1 MFIGHFGAAFAAKK
15 ITKKPSLGTLFMAA
29 QFVDLLW
36 PLFLL
41 LGIESVKIEPG
52 NTAVTPLNFINYPFT
67 HSLLGVVVWGVL
79 FGFIYFLIKKDKKTS
94 VVLGLLVLSHWVLD
108 LLVHRPDL
116 PVIPGVDLKVGLG
129 LWNSVSLTIILESI
143 IFFGGVY
150 LYSALTKAQNK
161 KGVYSFLGLVVFLA
175 LVYAAN
181 LFGSPPPSEEAIGY
195 VGLSQWLIV
204 AWGYWI
210 DRNRVSVLS

>member
-1 MFIGHFGAAFAAKK
+1 MFVGHFGAAFAAKK
-15 ITKKPSLGTLFMAA
+15 VVKRPSLGTLFMAA

-210 DRNRVSVLS
+210 DRNRLSVLS

>member
-15 ITKKPSLGTLFMAA
+15 VVKRPSLGTLFMAA

-36 PLFLL
+36 TLFLL

-67 HSLLGVVVWGVL
+67 HSLFGVLVWGVL

-94 VVLGLLVLSHWVLD
+94 VVLGLLVLSHWILD

-150 LYSALTKAQNK
+150 LYSVLTKARNK
-161 KGVYSFLGLVVFLA
+161 KGVYSFLGLIVFLA
-175 LVYAAN
+175 LVYVAN